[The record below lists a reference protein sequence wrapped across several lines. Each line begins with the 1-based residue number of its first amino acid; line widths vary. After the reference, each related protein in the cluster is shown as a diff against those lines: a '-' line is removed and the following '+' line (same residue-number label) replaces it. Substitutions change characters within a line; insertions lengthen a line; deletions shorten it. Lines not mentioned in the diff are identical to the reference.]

1 MDKKYVVL
9 LEILDVIV
17 AVVMLPFACINGS
30 LFWIIS
36 DVIYIVFSFI
46 ILLIGVFSSP
56 KVKNN
61 ASQEEPFNDLSQE
74 QIEMIK
80 QAQEK
85 NRKIY

>member
-36 DVIYIVFSFI
+36 DVVSIVFSFI
-46 ILLIGVFSSP
+46 ILLISVFSSP

-61 ASQEEPFNDLSQE
+61 ASQEEPFDDLSQE

-80 QAQEK
+80 QAHEK
-85 NRKIY
+85 NRNIY